1 MTAEKQEI
9 LAKLRT
15 QLLEVQGF
23 RPSPSATAQ
32 CFGLG
37 EIESCFPNS
46 TFPTGTI
53 HEFIAEHPEDAAAT
67 DGFISGLLH
76 KLMENG
82 ASTLWIS
89 RNRKLFPPSMERFG
103 TDAQQ
108 VVFIDVPYEKQIL
121 WTMEEAL
128 KTEGLACVIAEIP
141 DIDFAQSRRLQ
152 LATEKSHVT
161 GFVFRKAP
169 KRALSATA
177 CTVRWKI
184 SPEPTEMQDNIPGV
198 GSPRW
203 EVTLIKVRNGHTGTF
218 HIEWSENGFTQIQS
232 PALAQA
238 PEKESEKQHTYHR
251 ILAEERGTA

>member
-1 MTAEKQEI
+1 MTAEKQQV
-9 LAKLRT
+9 LAQLKR

-23 RPSPSATAQ
+23 KPSASTHALS
-32 CFGLG
+32 FGLG
-37 EIESCFPNS
+37 EIEQCFPNA
-46 TFPTGTI
+46 TFPIGTI
-53 HEFIAEHPEDAAAT
+53 HEFIATHPEDAAAT

-82 ASTLWIS
+82 APVVWIS

-108 VVFIDVPYEKQIL
+108 VIFIDVPYEKQIL

-128 KTEGLACVIAEIP
+128 KTEGLACVIAEIA

-152 LATEKSHVT
+152 LATEKTLVT

-169 KRALSATA
+169 KRALSATP
-177 CTVRWKI
+177 CTVRWQI
-184 SPEPTEMQDNIPGV
+184 SPEPTHLGENIPGV

-203 EVTLIKVRNGHTGTF
+203 EVTLVKVRNGHTGTF
-218 HIEWSENGFTQIQS
+218 HIEWNSNGFAQVQS
-232 PALAQA
+232 PTVDHDVVRQSSINQNHHHML
-238 PEKESEKQHTYHR
+238 S
-251 ILAEERGTA
+251 EERGTA